1 MLLQSKKHLV
11 GYWVY
16 EHRFP
21 DGSVYVGISKAK
33 SPRVRWHNGQGY
45 EKCEEMVRKSR
56 TYRWDEAT
64 HTVIKDGLTKIDAE
78 RMEGQLI
85 AEYLKQGVEL
95 LNRQKRTIYNETRD
109 EFYFCLKDAAN
120 VLNVCIGHICH
131 VLKGDRKTAGGCV
144 IRYATKEDFI
154 KEDK

>member
-1 MLLQSKKHLV
+1 MLLSSKKHLV

-21 DGSVYVGISKAK
+21 DGSVYVGMSKAK
-33 SPRVRWHNGQGY
+33 SPSIRWKNGNGY
-45 EKCEEMVRKSR
+45 EKCEAMTEKQKQYS
-56 TYRWDEAT
+56 WNDAT
-64 HTVIKDGLTKIDAE
+64 HTVLKDGLTKIDAE
-78 RMEGQLI
+78 RIEGQLI
-85 AEYLKQGVEL
+85 AEYLKSGVEV

-120 VLNVCIGHICH
+120 ALDLSIGHISN
-131 VLKGDRKTAGGCV
+131 VLKGRKKTANGCV